1 MRFLVH
7 LGRMV
12 RDLFGFAWT
21 HKEWWLVPVVL
32 VLLVLAIGVFIVEV
46 GAPFIYTLF

>member
-7 LGRMV
+7 LWRMFL
-12 RDLFGFAWT
+12 DLFGFAWT

-32 VLLVLAIGVFIVEV
+32 VLLVLALGVFIVEV